1 MIKYFRKIRQNLL
14 SEGKTGKYLKYAIGE
29 IVLVV
34 IGILIA
40 LSINN
45 WNENAKNKRL
55 ETSYLIRISKD
66 LENDL
71 LEFEKTKEIAQQRND
86 RVIFLQHAIE
96 VVDLVH
102 KSPDYFVNSIV
113 IAGYTYRPSISN
125 HRFDELKSSGRLAL
139 IQNEE
144 LRVSIA
150 KYYDFVFNQSQWN
163 FLAEEVQLK
172 YNEYSTGILNQDQL
186 NKVLSESET
195 LNISKKQLEDIF
207 QRFLSKKEF
216 HSLLPQV
223 FQYKYE
229 AILSMDNSKEYAER
243 LKLEIQNELN
253 GI

>member
-1 MIKYFRKIRQNLL
+1 MIKLFRRVRYDLMEKN
-14 SEGKTGKYLKYAIGE
+14 KTAKYLKYAVGE

-45 WNENAKNKRL
+45 WNENAKNKRI
-55 ETSYLIRISKD
+55 EISYLIRISKD

-71 LEFEKTKEIAQQRND
+71 LEFEKTKEITQQRND

-96 VVDLVH
+96 DVDLVH
-102 KSPDYFVNSIV
+102 KSSDYFVNSIV

-125 HRFDELKSSGRLAL
+125 HSFDELKSSGRLAL

-186 NKVLSESET
+186 NKVLSESDT
-195 LNISKKQLEDIF
+195 LNITKKQLEDIF

-243 LKLEIQNELN
+243 LKLDIQNELN

>member
-1 MIKYFRKIRQNLL
+1 MIKLFRRVRYDLMEKN
-14 SEGKTGKYLKYAIGE
+14 KTAKYLKYAVGE

-45 WNENAKNKRL
+45 WNENAKNKRI
-55 ETSYLIRISKD
+55 EISYLIRIFKD

-96 VVDLVH
+96 DVDLVY
-102 KSPDYFVNSIV
+102 KSSDYFVNSIV

-125 HRFDELKSSGRLAL
+125 HSFDELKSSGRLAL

-186 NKVLSESET
+186 NKVLSESDT
-195 LNISKKQLEDIF
+195 LNITKKQLEDIF

-243 LKLEIQNELN
+243 LKLDIQNELN
-253 GI
+253 SI

>member
-1 MIKYFRKIRQNLL
+1 MINFFRKIRQNLL

-29 IVLVV
+29 ILLVV

-45 WNENAKNKRL
+45 WNEKAKNKRI
-55 ETSYLIRISKD
+55 EINYLIRISKD

-71 LEFEKTKEIAQQRND
+71 LEFEKTKETAQQRND

-96 VVDLVH
+96 DVDLVR
-102 KSPDYFVNSIV
+102 KSSDYFVNSIV
-113 IAGYTYRPSISN
+113 MAGYTYRPSISN
-125 HRFDELKSSGRLAL
+125 HSFDELKSSGRLAL

-150 KYYDFVFNQSQWN
+150 KYYDFVYSQSQWN
-163 FLAEEVQLK
+163 FLNEDIQLK
-172 YNEYSTGILNQDQL
+172 YYEYSRGVLNQDQL
-186 NKVLSESET
+186 NKVISESVT

-223 FQYKYE
+223 FQLKQE
-229 AILSMDNSKEYAER
+229 TIISMDNSKEYAAR